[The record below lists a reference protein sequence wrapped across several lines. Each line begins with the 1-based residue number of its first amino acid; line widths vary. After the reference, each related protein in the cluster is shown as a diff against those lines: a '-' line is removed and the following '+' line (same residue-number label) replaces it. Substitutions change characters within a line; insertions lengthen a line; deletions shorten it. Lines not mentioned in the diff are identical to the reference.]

1 MYESDRTATPDK
13 TRAKKTDSYILNR
26 DKSQN
31 QVSGLTCQWVAIQ
44 PQTYNRGEGKGQKAA
59 FKRAEVGPAGTEQKQ
74 SAERGARQAP
84 GLLVTGTAVG
94 LGLGRVC

>member
-1 MYESDRTATPDK
+1 MFKSGRAVTPDK
-13 TRAKKTDSYILNR
+13 TKAKKIDSYIVTR

-31 QVSGLTCQWVAIQ
+31 QVFGLTCLQVAIW

-59 FKRAEVGPAGTEQKQ
+59 FKRTEVGPAGTEQKQ